1 MKYINTLGDIPL
13 VRDEGAAGS
22 NPATPTNFPR
32 SRIHHGERYGEIL
45 SGRDVSRSGHHSHF
59 VVADEG
65 IARVVGVNPRWSVRT
80 VRGQEW
86 RRFECGSSC
95 SSTRLAGTPR
105 HTTRCQDVP
114 LVGDSALDSDV
125 TQVAVLIIRPEQHH
139 PVEIVSLVIPVEKRA
154 YLQPRDAP
162 QSRILGPRRGIPD

>member
-1 MKYINTLGDIPL
+1 MRSPAAFEGGDFLASPKSRTTPL
-13 VRDEGAAGS
+13 LVNEGRRA
-22 NPATPTNFPR
+22 
-32 SRIHHGERYGEIL
+32 
-45 SGRDVSRSGHHSHF
+45 V
-59 VVADEG
+59 
-65 IARVVGVNPRWSVRT
+65 
-80 VRGQEW
+80 
-86 RRFECGSSC
+86 RFECGSSC

-139 PVEIVSLVIPVEKRA
+139 PVEIVPLVIPVEKRA